1 MRPVADEELA
11 AISRGEGA
19 AKKGARADRDCF
31 SPRGRGTR
39 SFATRRRRRRGGRG
53 LGIPGVPAPETAIVP
68 GAGHAA
74 HVEAPEALVV
84 ALVKFMEGR

>member
-1 MRPVADEELA
+1 MAPDLT
-11 AISRGEGA
+11 S
-19 AKKGARADRDCF
+19 
-31 SPRGRGTR
+31 SPAWRQ
-39 SFATRRRRRRGGRG
+39 
-53 LGIPGVPAPETAIVP
+53 LPAPETAIVP